1 MMDRAAQMFP
11 ELTPAQIDR
20 IASVGKRREVRAGE
34 MLFDVGD
41 QNTRFFVVLSGA
53 VDIVRPVG
61 DREEPVTAHH
71 PGQFTGE
78 INMLSARR
86 SLVRARVSAD
96 GTVIAVDRDD
106 LRTLVQRDPELSE
119 ILMRAFILRRLALM
133 GELAQD
139 TVLLGSRHSGATQ
152 TIREFLS
159 RNGQPFIYQD
169 VETDPSVQVLLDRFQ
184 IGVNEVPVLICHSG
198 HVLKNPSIET
208 LASTIGL
215 SGDLRADDVHDVI
228 IVGAGPA
235 GLAAAVY
242 GASEGLGVLVLEST
256 APGGQAGT
264 SSRIENYLGFPTGI
278 RSAFNWS
285 TARWPS
291 CSPVG
296 WRVRST
302 K

>member
-1 MMDRAAQMFP
+1 MATIMMDRAAQMFP
-11 ELTPAQIDR
+11 ELTSAQMDR
-20 IASVGKRREVRAGE
+20 IAGVGERREVRAGE
-34 MLFDVGD
+34 MLYDVGD

-53 VDIVRPVG
+53 IDIVRPVG
-61 DREEPVTAHH
+61 DHEEPVTAHH
-71 PGQFTGE
+71 RGQFTGE

-96 GTVIAVDRDD
+96 GTVIAVDRDAVH
-106 LRTLVQRDPELSE
+106 TLVQRDPELSE
-119 ILMRAFILRRLALM
+119 ILMRAFILRRVALM

-215 SGDLRADDVHDVI
+215 SGDLRSDDVRDVI

-242 GASEGLGVLVLEST
+242 GASEGLDVLVVEST

-264 SSRIENYLGFPTGI
+264 SSR
-278 RSAFNWS
+278 
-285 TARWPS
+285 
-291 CSPVG
+291 
-296 WRVRST
+296 
-302 K
+302 